1 MHFARLYINYIR
13 IKDINIMTMAVMD
26 IISGYFIYIT
36 KK

>member
-1 MHFARLYINYIR
+1 MHFARLHINYIR
-13 IKDINIMTMAVMD
+13 IKDINTMTMAVMD

>member
-13 IKDINIMTMAVMD
+13 IKDSNAMTMAVMD